1 MDDRSIPATRAARLA
16 RRLQR
21 PGVLSG
27 ILQGLRGRRVGAPP
41 SVPTGAPIPAVA
53 PRPQPAPD
61 GTGADDL
68 PPAPVSTLHAKDE
81 PAEGFPE
88 IACSPNSGG
97 LRRSVGGGCRAL
109 MGPLFQMNP
118 IPDRRKPALPAVF
131 APRTV
136 KFG

>member
-1 MDDRSIPATRAARLA
+1 MDDLKYPGNACGEAGAADYNGPVGSPEFSKGCA
-16 RRLQR
+16 DA
-21 PGVLSG
+21 
-27 ILQGLRGRRVGAPP
+27 RVGAPP

-88 IACSPNSGG
+88 IACSPEFPA
-97 LRRSVGGGCRAL
+97 GCVDPSEEDA
-109 MGPLFQMNP
+109 
-118 IPDRRKPALPAVF
+118 
-131 APRTV
+131 AP
-136 KFG
+136 